1 MNKQTI
7 EVLKSKKN
15 ESDLKLKTLESSP
28 LKNLTAHSQEEKK
41 YNEALSQAI
50 QWGEA
55 LQSAEGEL
63 PDIARLLENRSLVGG
78 KAKEKVADQ
87 ILDLIKPIL
96 AKKELRIEEIIKQI
110 FEWEKANNIVS
121 ICSRHRIPEASCS
134 ICNSGIREL
143 QQELATLKAK
153 IRELEGDIVEGGMK
167 YDDEV
172 INVAFLKA
180 ELEKAIKWGDEL
192 TDKNNKL
199 TAPTEKAMD
208 KIYNKW
214 QKENEQLQS
223 ENVKLRELLSEE
235 RIEQILSTPNF
246 DIIFVNDKLKKHLA
260 RVIAKGKE

>member
-1 MNKQTI
+1 
-7 EVLKSKKN
+7 
-15 ESDLKLKTLESSP
+15 
-28 LKNLTAHSQEEKK
+28 
-41 YNEALSQAI
+41 
-50 QWGEA
+50 
-55 LQSAEGEL
+55 
-63 PDIARLLENRSLVGG
+63 
-78 KAKEKVADQ
+78 
-87 ILDLIKPIL
+87 
-96 AKKELRIEEIIKQI
+96 
-110 FEWEKANNIVS
+110 
-121 ICSRHRIPEASCS
+121 CSRHRIPEASCS

-214 QKENEQLQS
+214 QKENEQLQQ
-223 ENVKLRELLSEE
+223 ENAKLREEELRLKALIDGGDIVIKGQEKEVVKLRELLSEE
-235 RIEQILSTPNF
+235 R
-246 DIIFVNDKLKKHLA
+246 KKDLT
-260 RVIAKGKE
+260 KG